1 MKILIFLMSLVLVG
15 ASPFQWEDESA
26 SKPKLDTHQKQ
37 LTPAQPSP
45 SKPHTG
51 PSGSNYSNPNN
62 SPLNPFDDPFFSGS
76 MSIHDMHQ
84 QMRKRQE
91 ALMKQFGSFFD
102 DPFFQSPMGFGI
114 PSRGFRGQSGSN
126 HRPNLQNNGNRNQS
140 GNSWSPFPRAFS
152 GNMNQNLEVIN
163 KNGFIV
169 VQKIID
175 PKANQDYQVNLRG
188 RSVTVVSQ
196 TKQQNEENSQY
207 GRSFSQSY
215 SSSTQSV
222 LLPEDVM
229 NDFTQRIVGDK
240 LVLVFQ
246 KK

>member
-1 MKILIFLMSLVLVG
+1 
-15 ASPFQWEDESA
+15 
-26 SKPKLDTHQKQ
+26 
-37 LTPAQPSP
+37 
-45 SKPHTG
+45 
-51 PSGSNYSNPNN
+51 
-62 SPLNPFDDPFFSGS
+62 
-76 MSIHDMHQ
+76 
-84 QMRKRQE
+84 
-91 ALMKQFGSFFD
+91 
-102 DPFFQSPMGFGI
+102 
-114 PSRGFRGQSGSN
+114 
-126 HRPNLQNNGNRNQS
+126 
-140 GNSWSPFPRAFS
+140 
-152 GNMNQNLEVIN
+152 MNQNLEVIN
-163 KNGFIV
+163 KKGFIV

-175 PKANQDYQVNLRG
+175 PKANQDYQVNLKG
-188 RSVTVVSQ
+188 RSVTVISQ